1 MSVGLTAKA
10 IYKVYK
16 TSSGDAP
23 ARIVVPHTPEIAQKA
38 DRVIRSEAGF

>member
-1 MSVGLTAKA
+1 MSVVLTAKA
-10 IYKVYK
+10 VYKVYR

-23 ARIVVPHTPEIAQKA
+23 ARIVVTHAPEIAQKA